1 MNKYPTLKERYGN
14 DKCVVSVWIRKEL
27 KQKIKSEAK
36 RHGRLLSKYIEMVLQ
51 QAFEENEEQCDGE
64 INEEEM

>member
-36 RHGRLLSKYIEMVLQ
+36 RHGRLLSKYIEMVL
-51 QAFEENEEQCDGE
+51 
-64 INEEEM
+64 